1 MRARVGALSA
11 GLVALVVLPLL
22 LSDFRTLQL
31 ATVGVYFVAI
41 LGLDLLTAQS
51 GQISVGQGA
60 FMAVGAYTTAILMSR
75 HGVRDVWTIPCAAV
89 VAGAAGLLAGL
100 LLLRVTGRYAA
111 LATFGL
117 AVALPGLLRHFDH
130 FTGGSAGIGLSG
142 RPTQSGH
149 GAGALGLSN
158 DRWLYALTWAIAIA
172 LFLAARAAVSS
183 RFGRSLRAV
192 RDSELAAVAVGVNR
206 SLYRVLAFGLS
217 AAYAGVAGSLLA
229 LVLAHVRP
237 ETFPLQLSL
246 YLVAGAMIGLFGSV
260 RGAILGA
267 LAVQFLPDVVGRLP
281 YVEAGRAGP
290 AAFAFGVLL
299 VALMLLLPLVVR
311 IGELV
316 GQRGYRPSK

>member
-1 MRARVGALSA
+1 MRARIGALSA

-22 LSDFRTLQL
+22 LSEARTLQL
-31 ATVGVYFVAI
+31 ATVGVYLVAI

-89 VAGAAGLLAGL
+89 VAGAAGLLAGV
-100 LLLRVTGRYAA
+100 LLLRVAGRYAA

-130 FTGGSAGIGLSG
+130 FTGGSAGIVLSG

-158 DRWLYALTWAIAIA
+158 DRWLYALTWTIAVA

-217 AAYAGVAGSLLA
+217 AAYAGIAGSLLA

-237 ETFPLQLSL
+237 ETFSLQLSL
-246 YLVAGAMIGLFGSV
+246 YLVAGATIGLFGSV

-281 YVEAGRAGP
+281 YVEGGRAGP
-290 AAFAFGVLL
+290 VAFAFGVVL
-299 VALMLLLPLVVR
+299 VALMLLLPLVVH

-316 GQRGYRPSK
+316 GRRGYRPSN